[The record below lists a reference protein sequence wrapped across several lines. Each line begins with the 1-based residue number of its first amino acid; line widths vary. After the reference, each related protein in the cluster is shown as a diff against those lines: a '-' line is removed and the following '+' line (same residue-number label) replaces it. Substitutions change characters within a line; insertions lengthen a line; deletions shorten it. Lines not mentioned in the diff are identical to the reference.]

1 VESLFKGRNPADKR
15 DNRDS
20 PLESAESEAIIEIAA
35 TPLVK
40 FDWQYSLTRI
50 LLTVKNPGPEDLNH
64 FDNKNKLVTTPS
76 YMLGPRIKDVAK
88 GIQKLVDKVLEL
100 ATAQW

>member
-50 LLTVKNPGPEDLNH
+50 LLT
-64 FDNKNKLVTTPS
+64 
-76 YMLGPRIKDVAK
+76 I
-88 GIQKLVDKVLEL
+88 
-100 ATAQW
+100 